1 MTEPVSE
8 HSTPP
13 EAPVPFSTSEH
24 LNELPPLA
32 PEDEAELLRSLQS
45 ILLRED
51 REALSELRNRL
62 ENEEWLNSRVEPIV
76 SDRLEFL
83 QSQFPDLYRRAVDR
97 MIVDRLQASQE
108 EILEVIYPKLG
119 VMINKYVQHQFQQLK
134 EGLEEQLH
142 QTFNQGI
149 LGRLKFL
156 FGGVEK
162 KQASEAI
169 LGNLDR
175 TQIEEVYVIDRHA
188 GILLGNASRRQTV
201 DLDLV
206 AGMLTAIKSF
216 VEDAYANGQEELESV
231 QYQNLTILLR
241 SFPRFYVAVV
251 LSGAPTSKERAQ
263 ILEDIAELADRQ
275 LRFDLRKSDGSS
287 SYRIRQVLEK
297 HYFAPSTSDK

>member
-1 MTEPVSE
+1 MPR
-8 HSTPP
+8 HSHPSDAPSRFADRPP
-13 EAPVPFSTSEH
+13 EADPA
-24 LNELPPLA
+24 LK
-32 PEDEAELLRSLQS
+32 PEDEQELLRSLQH

-51 REALSELRNRL
+51 REALTELRDRL
-62 ENEEWLNSRVEPIV
+62 ENEQWLNSRVEPIIA
-76 SDRLEFL
+76 DRLEFL
-83 QSQFPDLYRRAVDR
+83 QAQFPDVYRRAVDR

-142 QTFNQGI
+142 HTFNRGV

-162 KQASEAI
+162 KQASETI

-216 VEDAYANGQEELESV
+216 VEDAYANGAEELEGV

-241 SFPRFYVAVV
+241 SFPRFYMAVV
-251 LSGAPTSKERAQ
+251 LSGAPTTRERVR
-263 ILEDIAELADRQ
+263 IHEDLAELADRQ
-275 LRFDLRKSDGSS
+275 LRFDLRKGDGSS
-287 SYRIRQVLEK
+287 SYRIRRVLEK
-297 HYFAPSTSDK
+297 HYFTDGTV